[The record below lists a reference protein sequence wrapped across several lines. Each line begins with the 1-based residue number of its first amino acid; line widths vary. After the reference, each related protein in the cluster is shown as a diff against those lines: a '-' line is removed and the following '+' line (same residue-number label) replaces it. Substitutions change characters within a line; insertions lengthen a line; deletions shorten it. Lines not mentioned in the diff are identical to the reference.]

1 MGNVEC
7 FLSCFFTSSYRFNIL
22 ILAIVALFTAVGY
35 LMSKE
40 SLAKIRYYWL
50 LNILILSNAP
60 LLYLTMLCD
69 MLWFLRIYILYVAVA
84 MLVLITIPAVYRLYL
99 SRKYELTRF
108 WEMESLLRKLSGSA
122 KARLYIFGSALP
134 KAFTLG
140 KDVFLSAGIVDL
152 LDPEE
157 LKAVIAHEAFHVKQ
171 NRYPLIRNF
180 KILTF
185 LPSTKLEE
193 YADLYAEKIAGKWL
207 ESAKEKIRN
216 FYLDYSS

>member
-1 MGNVEC
+1 
-7 FLSCFFTSSYRFNIL
+7 
-22 ILAIVALFTAVGY
+22 
-35 LMSKE
+35 MSKE
-40 SLAKIRYYWL
+40 SLTKVRYYWL
-50 LNILILSNAP
+50 LNVLILSNVP

-69 MLWFLRIYILYVAVA
+69 MLWFLKIYLIYVAVA
-84 MLVLITIPAVYRLYL
+84 MLVLLTIPVFYRLYL

-108 WEMESLLRKLSGSA
+108 LEMESLLRKLSGSSKA
-122 KARLYIFGSALP
+122 KLYIFSSALP

-140 KDVFLSAGIVDL
+140 KDVFLSAGIIDL
-152 LDPEE
+152 LDSEE

-185 LPSTKLEE
+185 LPSTKLEK
-193 YADLYAEKIAGKWL
+193 YADLYAEKIAGKYL

-216 FYLDYSS
+216 FYLDCSL

>member
-1 MGNVEC
+1 
-7 FLSCFFTSSYRFNIL
+7 
-22 ILAIVALFTAVGY
+22 
-35 LMSKE
+35 MSKE
-40 SLAKIRYYWL
+40 SLTKVRYYWL
-50 LNILILSNAP
+50 LNVLILSNIP

-69 MLWFLRIYILYVAVA
+69 MLWFLKIYIIYVAVA
-84 MLVLITIPAVYRLYL
+84 MLVLLTIPVFYRLYL

-108 WEMESLLRKLSGSA
+108 LEMESLLRKLSGSA
-122 KARLYIFGSALP
+122 KAKLYIFGSALP

-140 KDVFLSAGIVDL
+140 KDVFLSAGIIDL

-193 YADLYAEKIAGKWL
+193 YADLYAEKIAGEWL

-216 FYLDYSS
+216 FYLDRSS